1 MGFKLKKLIQ
11 MCFEMAF
18 LIQLFPI
25 QLHDSDLTTLHAET
39 QKEHYF
45 LSSLIFMNYTDESEK
60 KYNANDSYS
69 VQQWHYHYKRLFWLV
84 NSLH

>member
-1 MGFKLKKLIQ
+1 

-60 KYNANDSYS
+60 NIMPMIVIQCNSGTATTKGYS
-69 VQQWHYHYKRLFWLV
+69 G
-84 NSLH
+84 